1 MSVNRIFSR
10 TINLLEKILDFRAKR
25 HNILVS
31 NISNVDTPRY
41 KAKDITFEDQLKK
54 VIGDNAHLKRTNV
67 NHLPI
72 NSENFNEIK
81 PNIISSP
88 STLMREDLN
97 TVDIDKEMTKL
108 AENNIMY
115 NASADIISKLLQL
128 VKYSIEGERR

>member
-1 MSVNRIFSR
+1 MSGNKIFGR

-41 KAKDITFEDQLKK
+41 RAKDLTFEDQLKR
-54 VIGDNAHLKRTNV
+54 VVGDNAHLKRTNA

-72 NSENFNEIK
+72 NSEKFNEIK

-88 STLMREDLN
+88 TIFMREDLN
-97 TVDIDKEMTKL
+97 TVDIDKEMAKL

-115 NASADIISKLLQL
+115 NASADIISKLFQK
-128 VKYSIEGERR
+128 VKHSIEGGSR